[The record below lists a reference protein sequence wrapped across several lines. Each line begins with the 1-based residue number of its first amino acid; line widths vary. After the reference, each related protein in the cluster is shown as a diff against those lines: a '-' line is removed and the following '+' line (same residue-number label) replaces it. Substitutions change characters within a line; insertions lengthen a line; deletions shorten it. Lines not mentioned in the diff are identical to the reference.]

1 MAVAVWGGMSVAAHL
16 VIQAITVRQVSN
28 LHVLPYLYTVM
39 IDLFGNIQYGI
50 QSFEFEFLLSSL
62 LLLHMILSMGVCST
76 RYWN

>member
-1 MAVAVWGGMSVAAHL
+1 MAAHL

-28 LHVLPYLYTVM
+28 LHVLSYLYTVM

-62 LLLHMILSMGVCST
+62 LLLRMILSMGVCLT

>member
-1 MAVAVWGGMSVAAHL
+1 MAAHL

-28 LHVLPYLYTVM
+28 LHVLSYLYTVM
-39 IDLFGNIQYGI
+39 IDVFGNIQYGI
-50 QSFEFEFLLSSL
+50 QSLEFEFLLSSL